1 MKRFDF
7 YCIASISAGVLGI
20 YERILWA
27 GDPGRGLVMAKNLL

>member
-1 MKRFDF
+1 MKRFVF

-27 GDPGRGLVMAKNLL
+27 GKGPGYGEDLL